1 MKATECAMA
10 SVFGVLWAY
19 KLQSVFVYAHRTL
32 LLLLCGKH
40 KIFIRLRNNIFVR
53 KITNPSSGSFFFL
66 LFFCIRS
73 STMWQGHIP
82 FTHTYVWL
90 KQTVFL
96 CTFFFSLNL
105 FRSDINYWCTYN
117 LCVRVCKV
125 QMKSLRFCMAEFCGG
140 EYNFNVIWGFA
151 KVLYFRVS
159 EVWTYR
165 WQRWC
170 VDTFV
175 DPQSMDEVCYSD

>member
-66 LFFCIRS
+66 LFFLYSFIDHVARAYTIHS
-73 STMWQGHIP
+73 
-82 FTHTYVWL
+82 YVRM
-90 KQTVFL
+90 TEADSVFVY
-96 CTFFFSLNL
+96 FFFSHNL